1 MSNFKV
7 TWDGDYYNITS
18 KVYAIDTTRDRFLIV
33 TDDGWFKWVP
43 TDECRVCEEIDMEKI
58 RKLERSDY
66 Y

>member
-1 MSNFKV
+1 MNNFKV
-7 TWDGDYYNITS
+7 IWDGDYYTITS
-18 KVYAIDTTRDRFLIV
+18 VVYAIDTTRDRFLIV
-33 TDDGWFKWVP
+33 DDHNWFKWVP